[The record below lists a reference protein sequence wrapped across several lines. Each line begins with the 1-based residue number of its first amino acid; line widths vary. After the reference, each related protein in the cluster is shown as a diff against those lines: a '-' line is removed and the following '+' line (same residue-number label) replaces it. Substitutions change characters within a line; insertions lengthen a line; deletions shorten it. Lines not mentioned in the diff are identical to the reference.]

1 MKMKIVWKMAYVT
14 LLLVVTVGSYQR
26 VLAQKLD
33 KSAFYAVMTSG
44 KADDIE
50 KELALLTDD
59 QQAYAGA
66 LLIRKAGL
74 PKVKERLKLFK
85 AGKAKLE
92 AALATEPDNT
102 EYHFLRLTIQE
113 HSPKIVKYKADIPAD
128 KAFVIKHFDK
138 LSPVLQHAV
147 KEYARESTVIKPEEF
162 N

>member
-1 MKMKIVWKMAYVT
+1 MKIKT
-14 LLLVVTVGSYQR
+14 LCHAAITVLFFFMIGGINTPA
-26 VLAQKLD
+26 LAQKLD

-50 KELALLTDD
+50 KELSVLTDE

-85 AGKAKLE
+85 EGKGKLE
-92 AALATEPDNT
+92 AALAAEPDNT

-128 KAFVIKHFDK
+128 KAFLIKHFDK
-138 LSPVLQHAV
+138 LSPVVQHAV
-147 KEYARESTVIKPEEF
+147 KEYAKESKVIKPEDL
-162 N
+162 

>member
-1 MKMKIVWKMAYVT
+1 MLF
-14 LLLVVTVGSYQR
+14 LLTVSSSYQR
-26 VLAQKLD
+26 ALAQKLD
-33 KSAFYAVMTSG
+33 KNTFYAVMTSG
-44 KADDIE
+44 KPEDIE
-50 KELALLTDD
+50 KELSILTEE

-92 AALATEPDNT
+92 TALAAEPDNT

-138 LSPVLQHAV
+138 LSPVVQHAV
-147 KEYARESTVIKPEEF
+147 KEYAKESKVIKPEEL
-162 N
+162 